1 MMPKP
6 LYDGWIDAC
15 THSISNN
22 ICAVCTCAHCYLLLF
37 AIPCWWTSDDD
48 QLQQLGAAA
57 VARIMM
63 LIPTAAKGKIILMH
77 THSDCAFD
85 LNVDVIE
92 VYLIERRHWPCKQWP
107 RSACDYIDKY
117 TISNNAM
124 MRVEKP
130 SLYLVPP
137 HVTAAPAPNGIIKQ
151 RSWQQHQ
158 SYNKEDCCC
167 CNNDNVELFPR
178 TLELVDT
185 GINRINVTEQQ
196 RNEWMNTWIVIR
208 VYTLRY
214 NTTSDWII

>member
-1 MMPKP
+1 MSFINDAQAFIWWGDRC
-6 LYDGWIDAC
+6 LYTASAITAD
-15 THSISNN
+15 
-22 ICAVCTCAHCYLLLF
+22 VLCAHCYLLLF

-48 QLQQLGAAA
+48 QLQQLNAAA

-92 VYLIERRHWPCKQWP
+92 VVDLIECQHWPCKQWP
-107 RSACDYIDKY
+107 RSACDCIDKY

-130 SLYLVPP
+130 SLYLVPS

-151 RSWQQHQ
+151 RSWQQQQ

-185 GINRINVTEQQ
+185 GITE
-196 RNEWMNTWIVIR
+196 
-208 VYTLRY
+208 
-214 NTTSDWII
+214 